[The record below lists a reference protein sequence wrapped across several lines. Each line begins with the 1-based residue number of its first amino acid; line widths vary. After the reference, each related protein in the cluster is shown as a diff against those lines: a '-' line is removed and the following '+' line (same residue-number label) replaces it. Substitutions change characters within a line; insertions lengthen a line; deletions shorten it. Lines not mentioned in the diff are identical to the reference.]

1 MFPLMTAISTG
12 MNLLGSVKKLKLG
25 QSQNKMADEINPEW
39 NKYNKNPLAA
49 QNLGAAQNLF
59 YGKNRAF
66 TQAEANIRQ
75 AQSDQMSNAQRNAT
89 DSSTL
94 LGTGAAAAGQ
104 TKSALSNLAGQESGQ
119 QAGLLDNLSRAFAM
133 SINEGDKENISAQ
146 QKYFEDKANKAA
158 LRQGG
163 YQNMGSA
170 WSELG
175 ATIGGLQGFFKDKDG
190 DDSGQK
196 DQYAALRGMN
206 SNIANQQQRVGASPG
221 LATQDFTNG
230 NTGNR
235 RPMPANI
242 SPNYRGIPMGSFGQ
256 NWNPITPWGQ

>member
-39 NKYNKNPLAA
+39 NKYSKNPLAA

-75 AQSDQMSNAQRNAT
+75 AQSNQMSNAQRNAT

-94 LGTGAAAAGQ
+94 LATGAGAAGQ
-104 TKSALSNLAGQESGQ
+104 TQSALSNLAGQESGQ